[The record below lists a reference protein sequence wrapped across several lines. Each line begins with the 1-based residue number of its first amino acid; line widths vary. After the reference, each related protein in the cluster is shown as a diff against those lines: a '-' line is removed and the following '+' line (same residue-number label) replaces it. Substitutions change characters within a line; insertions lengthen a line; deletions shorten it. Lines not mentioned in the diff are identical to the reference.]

1 VYFVSTLFYLTS
13 LKAAD
18 HFVTPKLKHPKKTV
32 FYNLTFSLPEN
43 KLLDLIQNVI
53 KIIQEFLELKYMSET
68 HKDRQEIFV
77 PVIFTNTEIPKYKF
91 YTGKTNRILQELFN
105 AELNT

>member
-1 VYFVSTLFYLTS
+1 
-13 LKAAD
+13 
-18 HFVTPKLKHPKKTV
+18 
-32 FYNLTFSLPEN
+32 
-43 KLLDLIQNVI
+43 
-53 KIIQEFLELKYMSET
+53 MSET